1 MGTQTKVPKAPDD
14 VVGHWPR
21 NAGQQSGCDAQWAR
35 GKLNQ
40 NLCLF
45 DKKNQRGQSFQP
57 NKKVTQFIYEL
68 EP

>member
-35 GKLNQ
+35 GKIFVYLT
-40 NLCLF
+40 
-45 DKKNQRGQSFQP
+45 KNQRGQTFQP

>member
-35 GKLNQ
+35 GKVNQ

-45 DKKNQRGQSFQP
+45 DEKKIKEDKVFSQI
-57 NKKVTQFIYEL
+57 KKSHSLFMS
-68 EP
+68 